1 MSKLS
6 ARASDLPPQSS
17 VAPSGIRGAIDSLVQ
32 SALVELFAA
41 YEVAVAPLPRL
52 SQQQRAPSVPDVS
65 ASVTFTLR
73 GRFGPPGRITLSL
86 PSALL
91 EVMMKN
97 GGNSLKGDWTRELA
111 NQLIGRIKNRLL
123 QFSARIEVGV
133 SSGMDSKALQSHL
146 SQVGNARVYTGRT
159 LRGEVLVT
167 LEGMPDESQL
177 SYVGPVNVASEGS
190 TILF

>member
-1 MSKLS
+1 MSKFSATASELS
-6 ARASDLPPQSS
+6 PQSS

-52 SQQQRAPSVPDVS
+52 NQQRVPSVPEVS
-65 ASVTFTLR
+65 AAVNFTLR

-86 PSALL
+86 PNAVL

-97 GGNSLKGDWTRELA
+97 GGSSLKSDWTRELA

-133 SSGMDSKALQSHL
+133 SSSMDSKALLGHL
-146 SQVGNARVYTGRT
+146 SQVGSARVYTGRT
-159 LRGEVLVT
+159 LRGEILVT

>member
-1 MSKLS
+1 MSKFS
-6 ARASDLPPQSS
+6 ATASERPPQSS

-41 YEVAVAPLPRL
+41 YDVAVAPLPRL
-52 SQQQRAPSVPDVS
+52 NQQRAPSVPDVS
-65 ASVTFTLR
+65 AAVTFTQR

-86 PSALL
+86 PSTLL

-97 GGNSLKGDWTRELA
+97 GGSSLKSDWTRELA

-133 SSGMDSKALQSHL
+133 SSGMDSKALQNHL
-146 SQVGNARVYTGRT
+146 SQVGGARVYAGRT

-167 LEGMPDESQL
+167 LEGMPNESQL

>member
-1 MSKLS
+1 MSRYS
-6 ARASDLPPQSS
+6 APAADLAPTSS
-17 VAPSGIRGAIDSLVQ
+17 VAPSGVRGAIDSLVQ

-41 YEVAVAPLPRL
+41 YDVAVAPLPR
-52 SQQQRAPSVPDVS
+52 SSHRVPAVPDVS
-65 ASVTFTLR
+65 AAVSFTLR

-86 PSALL
+86 PNQVL

-97 GGNSLKGDWTRELA
+97 SGSSLKTDWTRELA

-133 SSGMDSKALQSHL
+133 SSTLDSKALASHL
-146 SQVGNARVYTGRT
+146 GQLGSARIYAGRT
-159 LRGEVLVT
+159 LRGEILVT

-177 SYVGPVNVASEGS
+177 IYVGPVNVASEGS